1 MTDAGRTTSIWQDT
15 TPATTYSPLEQDT
28 EVDVCVIGGGI
39 TGITAA
45 VLLREAGETV
55 AVVEHDRVGSGVTGY
70 TTGKVTSLHGL
81 TYDQVRSRFGP
92 DGAGVYAA
100 ANQAGL
106 ELIVRW
112 VAERGIDCDLRRKP
126 AFTYAEDPSDL
137 DDVRKEVDAALEAG
151 LPASF
156 TTETE
161 LPWPIAGAIRVE
173 DQAEFHSRKYLLE
186 LARTLPGE
194 GSHVFERTRA
204 LAVEDGSP
212 CRVRTDRGD
221 VLARDVI
228 VATHYPMLDRGL
240 FFTRLSP
247 ERSYAIAVELD
258 GPVPQDMYLSTES
271 PSHSLRAV
279 PHEEGELLIVGG
291 ESHKTGQG
299 GDTTER
305 YERLEAWARGRLP
318 VTGVRYRWSA
328 QDAMPADGIPY
339 VGKLS
344 PVSRH
349 LWTASGYKKWGLT
362 NGTAAA
368 LMLTD
373 LMLGRE
379 NPWISTFD
387 ANRFKPLAAAPT
399 LLRENVNVGAH
410 FFGDRLSPPDAR
422 SLDELGPDEGGIVS
436 VDGEKVA
443 AYRDPAGTVHAVSP
457 TCTHLYCQVSWN
469 SAERSWDCP
478 CHGSRFDVRGHVLEG
493 PAVDDLAA
501 KELPAEAI
509 RPGPDV

>member
-81 TYDQVRSRFGP
+81 IYDQVRSRFGP

-106 ELIVRW
+106 DLIVRW

-212 CRVRTDRGD
+212 CRC
-221 VLARDVI
+221 
-228 VATHYPMLDRGL
+228 
-240 FFTRLSP
+240 
-247 ERSYAIAVELD
+247 
-258 GPVPQDMYLSTES
+258 
-271 PSHSLRAV
+271 
-279 PHEEGELLIVGG
+279 
-291 ESHKTGQG
+291 
-299 GDTTER
+299 
-305 YERLEAWARGRLP
+305 
-318 VTGVRYRWSA
+318 
-328 QDAMPADGIPY
+328 
-339 VGKLS
+339 
-344 PVSRH
+344 
-349 LWTASGYKKWGLT
+349 
-362 NGTAAA
+362 
-368 LMLTD
+368 
-373 LMLGRE
+373 
-379 NPWISTFD
+379 
-387 ANRFKPLAAAPT
+387 APT
-399 LLRENVNVGAH
+399 GA
-410 FFGDRLSPPDAR
+410 
-422 SLDELGPDEGGIVS
+422 
-436 VDGEKVA
+436 
-443 AYRDPAGTVHAVSP
+443 
-457 TCTHLYCQVSWN
+457 TCWRAT
-469 SAERSWDCP
+469 
-478 CHGSRFDVRGHVLEG
+478 
-493 PAVDDLAA
+493 
-501 KELPAEAI
+501 
-509 RPGPDV
+509 